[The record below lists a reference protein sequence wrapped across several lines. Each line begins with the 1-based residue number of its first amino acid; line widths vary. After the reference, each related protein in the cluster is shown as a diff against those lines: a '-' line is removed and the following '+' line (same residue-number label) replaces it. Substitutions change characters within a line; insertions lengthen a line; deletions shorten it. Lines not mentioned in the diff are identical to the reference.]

1 MSELLRELFV
11 AVVSE
16 NDERAKEI
24 METIDFEY
32 ETLWNII
39 DSKISIIRQN
49 ESSMLSLVKVFSNE
63 ITRLEKENK
72 ELKRTLNERKYT

>member
-72 ELKRTLNERKYT
+72 ELKKELKGLKK